1 MTWGYALIWVDQFL
15 RRDPDP
21 LIARLKFL
29 AHYGLTTTG
38 IGAAEAACWDA
49 GRAASVGR
57 MLDENGLRLTLH
69 TGLDFFNPDRAI
81 VRRQAAEAV
90 EALRRAVPVARA
102 PLVTT
107 CAGPVHR
114 FMREPSLAA
123 QLEMLAEGLVPLARA
138 CGDLRVPFGIEN
150 HGDYYVSD
158 LVGLIERVP
167 GLGLF
172 LDTGNT
178 YLVGEAPLP
187 AFELGARYAV
197 GTHFKDHHVAP
208 RPEAR
213 PLHFEVGPSVIGEGD
228 VPLRECYR
236 LLMERNPAPDRLVM
250 EIELIP
256 PSFAG
261 DDPVEA
267 FEKSLA
273 FVRSL
278 A

>member
-1 MTWGYALIWVDQFL
+1 MTWGYALIWAGQFL
-15 RRDPDP
+15 ERDPDP
-21 LIARLKFL
+21 LMAKLKFL
-29 AHYGLTTTG
+29 SHYGLTTTG
-38 IGAAEAACWDA
+38 IGAGEVAKWDTARAET
-49 GRAASVGR
+49 VGKF
-57 MLDENGLRLTLH
+57 LDDNRLKLSLY
-69 TGLDFFNPDRAI
+69 TGVDFFNADRAL
-81 VRRQAAEAV
+81 VRRQAGAAAET
-90 EALRRAVPVARA
+90 LRKAVPLARA

-107 CAGPVHR
+107 GAGNVHR
-114 FMREPSLAA
+114 FMRDPSLSL
-123 QLEMLAEGLVPLARA
+123 QFEMLAEALTPIAKA
-138 CGDLRVPFGIEN
+138 CHDLKVPFGIEN

-158 LVGLIERVP
+158 IVTLIGMVP
-167 GLGLF
+167 HLGLF

-187 AFELGARYAV
+187 AFELGAKYAV

-236 LLMERNPAPDRLVM
+236 LLKERNPDPAKLVM

-256 PSFAG
+256 PSFTG
-261 DDPVEA
+261 NDPVEA

-273 FVRSL
+273 FIRSL
-278 A
+278 E